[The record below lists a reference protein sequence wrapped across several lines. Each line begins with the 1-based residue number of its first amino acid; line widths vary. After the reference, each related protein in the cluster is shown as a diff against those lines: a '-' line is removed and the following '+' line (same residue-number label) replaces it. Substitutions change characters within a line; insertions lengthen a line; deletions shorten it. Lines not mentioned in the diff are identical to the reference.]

1 MGWTYTQAKFWK
13 KGKVDRKAECDSL
26 LTWGEQTVL
35 KSSMV
40 GTTYYAAVKRGDN
53 VWGAIF
59 LTATDGF
66 DFGYKDMDETCMPYY
81 FDCPVSILNLLT
93 PTDNEYA
100 NKWRNACREK
110 RAKAKETDLSKMPIG
125 TRIRITMPFSTQR
138 IAEGKVVELIK
149 LQRGYRSTYWVCQ
162 SYGCYFSRG
171 LMRSLQQSGKFE
183 VVNGE
188 A

>member
-66 DFGYKDMDETCMPYY
+66 YFGYKDMDETCMPYY

-93 PTDNEYA
+93 PTDNEDA

-110 RAKAKETDLSKMPIG
+110 RAKAKSE
-125 TRIRITMPFSTQR
+125 
-138 IAEGKVVELIK
+138 
-149 LQRGYRSTYWVCQ
+149 
-162 SYGCYFSRG
+162 
-171 LMRSLQQSGKFE
+171 
-183 VVNGE
+183 
-188 A
+188 